1 LYQGLCTPIPTDKS
15 KKKHDFFQGHTVSS
29 LDAFPLNSDASS
41 DICQFFSCILTPRM
55 VSLLCHVLPFM
66 SRAYSMGGI
75 PLSNH
80 GQQKGSPAN
89 SDDVLPRNQLMQIGV
104 PISDLTKKKKNFMTW
119 ILPGY
124 PLVI

>member
-1 LYQGLCTPIPTDKS
+1 
-15 KKKHDFFQGHTVSS
+15 
-29 LDAFPLNSDASS
+29 
-41 DICQFFSCILTPRM
+41 M

-104 PISDLTKKKKNFMTW
+104 PISDLTKKKLYDLDSSRIPSGNLT
-119 ILPGY
+119 
-124 PLVI
+124 